1 LDAGAARSKPRRTE
15 APGAKGVHDASG
27 IAYIAQVKATQSHS
41 TELTMLK
48 ILFGT
53 ALFLT
58 GLSAAAQAQSKQDF
72 QLVNKT
78 GYDIS
83 EIYISA
89 AKADDWGDDLLEDSD
104 DTLEDGKSVPINF
117 TNAKT
122 CIWDIKVVYD
132 ADDSEAIWHDI
143 DLCKIRKITLRYKK
157 STDETT
163 AIFE

>member
-1 LDAGAARSKPRRTE
+1 MAKKKVHAAPY
-15 APGAKGVHDASG
+15 VV
-27 IAYIAQVKATQSHS
+27 YIAEVKATHLLP

-48 ILFGT
+48 ILLGT

-58 GLSAAAQAQSKQDF
+58 GLSAAAQAQGKQDF
-72 QLVNKT
+72 ELVNKT

-89 AKADDWGDDLLEDSD
+89 AKAGDWGDDLLENSD

-122 CIWDIKVVYD
+122 CTWDIKVV
-132 ADDSEAIWHDI
+132 
-143 DLCKIRKITLRYKK
+143 
-157 STDETT
+157 
-163 AIFE
+163 

>member
-1 LDAGAARSKPRRTE
+1 MQVLSRASMAKKKVHAAPY
-15 APGAKGVHDASG
+15 VV
-27 IAYIAQVKATQSHS
+27 YIAEVKATHLLP

-48 ILFGT
+48 ILLGT

-58 GLSAAAQAQSKQDF
+58 GLSAAAQAQGKQDF
-72 QLVNKT
+72 ELVNKT

-89 AKADDWGDDLLEDSD
+89 AKAGDWGDDLLENSD

-122 CIWDIKVVYD
+122 CVWDIKVVYD
-132 ADDSEAIWHDI
+132 ADDSEAVWHDI
-143 DLCKIRKITLRYKK
+143 DLCKVSKITLRYKK

-163 AIFE
+163 AVLE